1 MLPVSKYDKPSDPAF
16 PFPSTFASDM
26 SKTLSISARLSA
38 SFFFLVFLNIGLT
51 GTGLWL
57 MESSNTAVDDLI
69 EVRLANERLSA
80 HWEKLLDMNMMRTEA
95 IARAEHPEVI
105 RYFLAGIEKDTAEAL
120 QVIEAL
126 RANLRNQEAREL
138 FQRTYDHYIV
148 FRDARLAALQA
159 KARGD
164 HAAAQPFFERDMAR
178 LARPYKESFGSLIG
192 YFKEKIEENTATI
205 QANNRRG
212 RVIMIGLTVLALLIG
227 LGLGYMIKRS
237 ITRPLN
243 RAVGLAEAVAAR
255 DLSQTVDVH
264 SQDETGRLMESLRTM
279 TDNLTL
285 TIGQLRD
292 DAQSI
297 AAAARQIAVGNQDL
311 AARTEHQASSL
322 AQTAATMEEMTATV
336 KQNADNALQAN
347 AVASSAA
354 EVARRGGRMVD
365 QVVDTMA
372 SINESARRIESIIGV
387 IDSIAFQTN
396 ILALNAAV
404 EAARAGEQ
412 GRGFAVVAS
421 EVRALAQRS
430 ASAAKEIK
438 GLIDGSVAA
447 AETGNTLVADT
458 RSTMDE
464 IVTGVQR
471 VTDIMSEITAAS
483 REQSIGIEQVNTAM
497 NQMDEVTHQ
506 NAALVEEAAAAAASL
521 LDQAN
526 TLAALVATF
535 KLRESDPAA
544 RSQGEIAIGGSSI
557 VPAGALAAPA

>member
-1 MLPVSKYDKPSDPAF
+1 MPK
-16 PFPSTFASDM
+16 TF
-26 SKTLSISARLSA
+26 SISARLSA
-38 SFFFLVFLNIGLT
+38 SFFFLIFLNIGLT
-51 GTGLWL
+51 GAGLWL
-57 MESSNTAVDDLI
+57 MESNNAAVNNLI
-69 EVRLANERLSA
+69 EVRLVNERLST
-80 HWEKLLDMNMMRTEA
+80 HWEKLLDMNMTRTEA
-95 IARAEHPEVI
+95 IARTDDAAAI
-105 RYFLAGIEKDTAEAL
+105 QYFLAEIEKDTAVAL
-120 QVIEAL
+120 KTIEAL
-126 RANLRNQEAREL
+126 RANLLDQEAKDR
-138 FQRTYDHYIV
+138 FRRTYDHYIA
-148 FRDARLAALQA
+148 FRDARLSALQA

-178 LARPYKESFGSLIG
+178 LSQPYKESFKSLIS
-192 YFKEKIEENTATI
+192 YFAGKIQENTLTI
-205 QANNRRG
+205 EANNHRG
-212 RVIMIGLTVLALLIG
+212 RIIMIGLTGLALLIG
-227 LGLGYMIKRS
+227 LGLGYMIQRS

-243 RAVGLAEAVAAR
+243 RAVRLAEAVSQR
-255 DLSQTVDVH
+255 DLSQAVEVH
-264 SQDETGRLMESLRTM
+264 GRDETGQLMQSLQTM
-279 TDNLTL
+279 TGSLTL

-322 AQTAATMEEMTATV
+322 AQTAATMEQMTATV
-336 KQNADNALQAN
+336 KQNADNAQQAN

-354 EVARRGGRMVD
+354 EVALRGGRMVD
-365 QVVDTMA
+365 QVVETMA
-372 SINESARRIESIIGV
+372 SINDSARRIESIIGV

-430 ASAAKEIK
+430 AASAKEIK
-438 GLIDGSVAA
+438 GLIDTSVAA
-447 AETGNTLVADT
+447 AENGNALVADT

-464 IVTGVQR
+464 IVGGVQR
-471 VTDIMSEITAAS
+471 VTDIMGEITAAS

-535 KLRESDPAA
+535 KLRADACAVHASGPD
-544 RSQGEIAIGGSSI
+544 EIAIGGSSI
-557 VPAGALAAPA
+557 APAGALAAPI

>member
-1 MLPVSKYDKPSDPAF
+1 MPKS
-16 PFPSTFASDM
+16 
-26 SKTLSISARLSA
+26 LSISARLSA
-38 SFFFLVFLNIGLT
+38 SFFFLIFLNIGLT

-57 MESSNTAVDDLI
+57 MESSKRTVDNLI
-69 EVRLANERLSA
+69 EVRLTNERLSTR
-80 HWEKLLDMNMMRTEA
+80 WEKLLDMNMMRTEA
-95 IARAEHPEVI
+95 IARSEDPAAI
-105 RYFLAGIEKDTAEAL
+105 RYFLEEIEKDTVEAL
-120 QVIEAL
+120 TVIETL
-126 RANLRNQEAREL
+126 RANLLDHEAKDR
-138 FQRTYDHYIV
+138 FQRTYDHYIT
-148 FRDARLAALQA
+148 FRDARLTALQA

-164 HAAAQPFFERDMAR
+164 HAAAAPFFERDMTR
-178 LARPYKESFGSLIG
+178 LSQPYKDSFERLIG
-192 YFKEKIEENTATI
+192 YFTDKIDENTATI
-205 QANNRRG
+205 QANNLRG
-212 RVIMIGLTVLALLIG
+212 RIIMLGLTGLALLIG

-243 RAVGLAEAVAAR
+243 RAVQLAEAVAAR
-255 DLSQTVDVH
+255 DLSQTVTVH
-264 SQDETGRLMESLRTM
+264 GHDETGRLMQSLQTM
-279 TDNLTL
+279 NDSLTH

-297 AAAARQIAVGNQDL
+297 ATAARQITVGNQDL

-322 AQTAATMEEMTATV
+322 AQTAATMEQMTATV
-336 KQNADNALQAN
+336 KQNADNAQQAN
-347 AVASSAA
+347 LVATSAA
-354 EVARRGGRMVD
+354 EVAQRGGHMVA

-372 SINESARRIESIIGV
+372 SINDSARRIESIIGV

-430 ASAAKEIK
+430 AASAKEIK
-438 GLIDGSVAA
+438 GLIDMSVTA
-447 AETGNTLVADT
+447 AEHGNSLVADT
-458 RSTMDE
+458 RNTMEE

-471 VTDIMSEITAAS
+471 VTDIMGEITAAS
-483 REQSIGIEQVNTAM
+483 REQSIGIEQVNTAI

-526 TLAALVATF
+526 SLAALVATF
-535 KLRESDPAA
+535 RLREGDAGQYQHTSA
-544 RSQGEIAIGGSSI
+544 EITIGGSS
-557 VPAGALAAPA
+557 VAPTGALGTPITA